1 VVKVTETIIIKTN
14 EETKSESKPTTL
26 IRSDRARRTA
36 MPIKKPATKAIVE

>member
-1 VVKVTETIIIKTN
+1 MVKVTETIITKTS

-36 MPIKKPATKAIVE
+36 MPIKKPATKVVVE